1 MIELSRALVER
12 RLNFERVATLMDD
25 EAVKC
30 LDQLQ
35 GVGRWTA
42 EYALLRGLGRLHI
55 FPSDDVGARNGLQRW
70 LRLRKSPDYH
80 GVQRVLA
87 KWRPYA
93 GFIYFHLLLNGLDEA
108 GNLR

>member
-1 MIELSRALVER
+1 
-12 RLNFERVATLMDD
+12 
-25 EAVKC
+25 
-30 LDQLQ
+30 
-35 GVGRWTA
+35 
-42 EYALLRGLGRLHI
+42 LHI